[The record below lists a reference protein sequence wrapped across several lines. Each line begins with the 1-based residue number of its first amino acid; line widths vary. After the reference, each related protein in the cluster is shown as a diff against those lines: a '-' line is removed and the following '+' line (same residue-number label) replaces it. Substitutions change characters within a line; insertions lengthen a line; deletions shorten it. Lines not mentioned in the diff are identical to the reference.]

1 MSIFDW
7 LETWYNRKRR
17 HSHLTRIIHDLI
29 NEGLKNEFINLDVTI
44 SFIQD

>member
-1 MSIFDW
+1 M
-7 LETWYNRKRR
+7 
-17 HSHLTRIIHDLI
+17 LTRIIHDLI